1 MNKLWK
7 LLPLLNPQ
15 FQEKEVEEE
24 KVETIKMKVEVEEAG
39 MKIDTIRITR
49 DMMITP
55 KIEKGERLISP
66 RLSATGVEI
75 MGIIAMNAA

>member
-1 MNKLWK
+1 M
-7 LLPLLNPQ
+7 LNPQ